1 VSDALPNNSRVPLR
15 LWQRLGTAPWVA
27 VLVRV
32 LVGGVFVF
40 AGFSKLLLP
49 QAEVVA
55 LIQQYAVL
63 PPTLIPFIAAL
74 LPWLELA
81 SGTALCLGFY
91 TTPAAVLVGVQLV
104 GFSLLMLVVLVTGV
118 PIEDCGCFGNLGLR
132 ETPLQVLIRDLVMLA
147 LLVPVFMRQRD
158 IWGLDAWGTGTAL

>member
-1 VSDALPNNSRVPLR
+1 M
-15 LWQRLGTAPWVA
+15 APWVV
-27 VLVRV
+27 VLARL

-49 QAEVVA
+49 QAEVIA

-63 PPTLIPFIAAL
+63 PSPIIPVIAAG

-91 TTPAAVLVGVQLV
+91 TSLAAMLVGVQLV
-104 GFSLLMLVVLVTGV
+104 GFSLLMLVVLVLGV

-132 ETPLQVLIRDLVMLA
+132 ETPLQVLIRDVLMLA
-147 LLVPVFMRQRD
+147 LLVPVFLRQRD
-158 IWGLDAWGTGTAL
+158 RWGLDAWDTGPAY